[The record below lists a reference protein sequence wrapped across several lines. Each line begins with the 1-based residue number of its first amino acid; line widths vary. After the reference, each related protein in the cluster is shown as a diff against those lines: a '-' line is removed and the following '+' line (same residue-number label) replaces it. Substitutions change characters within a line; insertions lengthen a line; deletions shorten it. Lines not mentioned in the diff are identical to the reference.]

1 MLPLK
6 TQHEVQWAWRQEAD
20 VGLRKEEQS
29 TMLAEFRQQEADAVF
44 SDGSKPGGLSADGQT
59 KDKQREESFLRSIAC
74 GDKWKI
80 HRAGQE
86 SQVPPF
92 QQVWVM

>member
-29 TMLAEFRQQEADAVF
+29 TLLAEFRQEEVDAVF
-44 SDGSKPGGLSADGQT
+44 SDGPKPGGLSADGQA
-59 KDKQREESFLRSIAC
+59 KDKQREESFLGSITHE
-74 GDKWKI
+74 DKCKI
-80 HRAGQE
+80 HRAEQE